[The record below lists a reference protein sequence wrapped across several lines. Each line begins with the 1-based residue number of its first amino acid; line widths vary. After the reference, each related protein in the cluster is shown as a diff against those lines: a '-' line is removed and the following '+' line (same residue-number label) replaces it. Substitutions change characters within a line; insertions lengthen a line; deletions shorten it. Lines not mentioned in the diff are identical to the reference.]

1 MSVFVML
8 IAGRWSDASVPIP
21 QGRKQVDR
29 VSLQGSLCCISQLPA
44 RASVGD
50 TGQDWKEEA
59 RGSHSLYVSALE
71 EPPMLQDADPGGKRG
86 PDAALSWKPW
96 LPFNLLLM
104 LFFLSPTQHCFQY
117 PVTNSLD

>member
-1 MSVFVML
+1 MSVSVIF
-8 IAGRWSDASVPIP
+8 IAGRWGDASVLIP

-29 VSLQGSLCCISQLPA
+29 VRLQRPLCCISWCPA

-59 RGSHSLYVSALE
+59 RGSHFLYVSALE
-71 EPPMLQDADPGGKRG
+71 GPPMLQDAGFGGKWG
-86 PDAALSWKPW
+86 PDAALSWEPW
-96 LPFNLLLM
+96 LPFNLLL
-104 LFFLSPTQHCFQY
+104 FFLSPAQYCFQY